1 MGLLINNDLI
11 WISIPKC
18 ASSSIEST
26 LLNSNLDIKKHY
38 LHKINPGAHLHL
50 ELNLLYEDFG
60 KKETICINRDP
71 LERWISSLE
80 TIWEVF
86 KSKNQLIKVDF
97 NDIDNEFLYKTFDIH
112 FLNYLHSGQIE
123 MCNFSFINNYELQK
137 ENDSTLS
144 AICKLL
150 LSQNYWKQN
159 KKCTYEFE
167 INKLDELQQF
177 FKEKYN
183 EELIIPHINPNEIIY
198 NRTEKT
204 KNKIIIDNTLKNWY
218 FDSFEKPYVKLKS
231 LI

>member
-18 ASSSIEST
+18 ASSSIESA

-38 LHKINPGAHLHL
+38 LHKINPESHLHL
-50 ELNLLYEDFG
+50 ELNVLYKDFG

-86 KSKNQLIKVDF
+86 KYKNQSIKVDF
-97 NDIDNEFLYKTFDIH
+97 NNIDNEFLYKTFNIH
-112 FLNYLHSGQIE
+112 FLNNLHSGQIE
-123 MCNFSFINNYELQK
+123 MCNFSFINNYKLQK
-137 ENDSTLS
+137 ENDSILI

-150 LSQNYWKQN
+150 LSQNYWKKN
-159 KKCTYEFE
+159 IKCTYEFE
-167 INKLDELQQF
+167 INKLDELKQF
-177 FKEKYN
+177 FKQKYN
-183 EELIIPHINPNEIIY
+183 EEIIIPHINPNEVIY
-198 NRTEKT
+198 NRKEKT
-204 KNKIIIDNTLKNWY
+204 KNKIIVDDKLKNWY
-218 FDSFEKPYVKLKS
+218 DKSFEKPFEKRNC